1 MTISDSRPARK
12 PEINILLLHAESMA
26 SELLLRA
33 LKRQAR
39 FRVTV
44 CAPGAEAT
52 DLAKSSKPDIAL
64 VEADANQAAGGGFH
78 CLRQLRAQAPG
89 TRCIVLLNLPDK
101 QAAIDA
107 FRAGAR
113 GVFCPSQSDF
123 RMLCKCIDR
132 VFAGQ
137 IWIRNHELEHLIEA
151 LTQCPPAR
159 LLHRPELQLLSNRER
174 QVVSLLAEGL
184 TNREIARA
192 LSLSEH
198 TVKNYLFKI
207 FDKVAVSSRVELV
220 LFAMQCADQLES
232 PAATPQPQSDQVA
245 A

>member
-1 MTISDSRPARK
+1 
-12 PEINILLLHAESMA
+12 MA

-39 FRVTV
+39 FSVTV
-44 CAPGAEAT
+44 CPRGAEISN
-52 DLAKSSKPDIAL
+52 LAGSSKPDIAL
-64 VEADANQAAGGGFH
+64 ITVDSKETASSGLDS
-78 CLRQLRAQAPG
+78 LRHLRAQVPA
-89 TRCIVLLNLPDK
+89 TRCIVLLSSPDK

-123 RMLCKCIDR
+123 KMLCKCIER

-137 IWIRNHELEHLIEA
+137 IWIRNNELEHLIEA
-151 LTQCPPAR
+151 LALCSPAR
-159 LLHRPELQLLSNRER
+159 LLHRPEIQLLSNREK
-174 QVVSLLAEGL
+174 QVVNLLAEGL
-184 TNREIARA
+184 TNREIARE

-207 FDKVAVSSRVELV
+207 FDKVEVSSRVELV
-220 LFAMQCADQLES
+220 LFAMQCADQLEV
-232 PAATPQPQSDQVA
+232 PAVAPQPLPEQLSA
-245 A
+245 